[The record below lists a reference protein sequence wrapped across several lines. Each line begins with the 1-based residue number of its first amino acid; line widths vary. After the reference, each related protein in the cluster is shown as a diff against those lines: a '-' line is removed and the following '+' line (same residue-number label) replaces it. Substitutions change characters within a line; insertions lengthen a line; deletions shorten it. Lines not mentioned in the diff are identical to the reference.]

1 MLTTAQKIFIA
12 KIAYWF
18 LMAGRKTIGRTNET
32 QVWRGGVRWALD
44 LREGIDF
51 SIYLLGSFEP
61 RTQKL
66 YRRLVKPGDTIFD
79 IGANIGSHTLPL
91 ARLVGSQGRVFA
103 FEPTNFAYHKLLENM
118 DLNPGLRSRIIA
130 RQIMLTS
137 PSQNTVPPTF
147 FASWPLT
154 GGNEVHAQH
163 KGRPASTSGA
173 CAKTVD
179 EVVCQENID
188 RVMLIKLD
196 VDGYEPF
203 VLNGAVKTLE
213 RDRPNV
219 LLEVAPYL
227 FEDCKE
233 ELGKVVEVFRKLNYV
248 WLDANTGKPLPL
260 DESQLW
266 QLIPTGA
273 SRNVLARSTPN

>member
-103 FEPTNFAYHKLLENM
+103 FEPPNFPDPNLLENM
-118 DLNPGLRSRIIA
+118 DLNTGLRSSIIA
-130 RQIMLTS
+130 PQIVVTA
-137 PSQNTVPPTF
+137 PPKTTAPPTSF
-147 FASWPLT
+147 
-154 GGNEVHAQH
+154 
-163 KGRPASTSGA
+163 
-173 CAKTVD
+173 
-179 EVVCQENID
+179 
-188 RVMLIKLD
+188 
-196 VDGYEPF
+196 
-203 VLNGAVKTLE
+203 
-213 RDRPNV
+213 
-219 LLEVAPYL
+219 
-227 FEDCKE
+227 
-233 ELGKVVEVFRKLNYV
+233 
-248 WLDANTGKPLPL
+248 
-260 DESQLW
+260 
-266 QLIPTGA
+266 
-273 SRNVLARSTPN
+273 